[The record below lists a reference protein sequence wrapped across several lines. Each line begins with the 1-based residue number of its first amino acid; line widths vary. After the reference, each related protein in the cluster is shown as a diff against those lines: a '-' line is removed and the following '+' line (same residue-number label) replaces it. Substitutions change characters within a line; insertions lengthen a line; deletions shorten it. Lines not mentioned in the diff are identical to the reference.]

1 MDSANL
7 LINQAHLFDTALECM
22 SMTNSSSSEPL
33 EEIGVAMPLFGGQE
47 AYVDTLERVL
57 KFVEMANPDKQKLTQ
72 WFKTSFS
79 NVSSDNSI
87 GRRITF
93 LTSVDFLE
101 QEDGKFRPGAAGRR
115 YLTTSSPDVVYNSL
129 AERIDYLEEILAY
142 LTQGEV
148 TIEALQQKLDQDYDR
163 AKWKVNWLI
172 SMGFANPVD
181 SESYTATDEGA
192 DACRTYSPRVIA
204 EIATD

>member
-1 MDSANL
+1 
-7 LINQAHLFDTALECM
+7 M
-22 SMTNSSSSEPL
+22 SMTSSSPSEPP

-57 KFVEMANPDKQKLTQ
+57 KFVEMANPDKEKLVQ
-72 WFKTSFS
+72 WFKISFS
-79 NVSSDNSI
+79 NVSSDDSI

-101 QEDGKFRPGAAGRR
+101 QEGKGFRPGPAGRR
-115 YLTTSSPDVVYNSL
+115 YLKTSSPDIVYNSF
-129 AERIDYLEEILAY
+129 AKRIDYLEEILAY

-181 SESYTATDEGA
+181 GETCTATDEGA
-192 DACRTYSPRVIA
+192 DACRTYSPHIIA
-204 EIATD
+204 EIASE